1 MPPPIPMTAE
11 ELERLRAELERLKT
25 EGRRQA
31 REELAKARSFGDFRE
46 NAEYDEAKR
55 AHAMLEGRIREL
67 GDLLGSAQVVE
78 GAKGDRVTVGATVM
92 AHDLETMEEIRFSL
106 GATGP
111 CDPDAIL
118 VTPGS
123 PIGRGLMGKKML
135 DVVAVDTPLGK
146 RRYKILS
153 VTFPEQG
160 D

>member
-78 GAKGDRVTVGATVM
+78 AAKGDRAPSWLTTWKPWKRSASAYGRPDRVT
-92 AHDLETMEEIRFSL
+92 R
-106 GATGP
+106 
-111 CDPDAIL
+111 
-118 VTPGS
+118 TP
-123 PIGRGLMGKKML
+123 
-135 DVVAVDTPLGK
+135 
-146 RRYKILS
+146 
-153 VTFPEQG
+153 FW
-160 D
+160 